1 MTKIEIILV
10 NDFSTDNTSQII
22 RKFKEKDNRI
32 IIIENHKNM
41 GTLYSR
47 SIAALISKGIYIF
60 NLDNDDL
67 YFDKD
72 IFDYIYKRGIN
83 EFLDIIG
90 FLTVN
95 VWNYTAVIK
104 RMKNIYTYQ
113 YIEELYLEQ
122 PDLGNWMIKFKGKFL
137 VHNNM
142 IWDKCIRSSIYKKA
156 VNLLGF
162 QRYSKFLSWAEDTSI
177 NFIIFNLAM
186 NFKYVYKYGI
196 LHYKSNL
203 TSSFTQS
210 IDTKL
215 FGEIFFLDIIYN
227 FSRNNTEDK
236 NLIIG
241 QAIYIYNRYN
251 ITKFNNTSNCY
262 FLKFVLNKIMN
273 CNYLS
278 KISRR
283 KIKKLFCSFF

>member
-1 MTKIEIILV
+1 
-10 NDFSTDNTSQII
+10 
-22 RKFKEKDNRI
+22 
-32 IIIENHKNM
+32 M

-215 FGEIFFLDIIYN
+215 FGEIFFLDIIYD